1 MRSAMRGS
9 WAVIRSVS
17 SGGSQR
23 SWLYRYYRINYGLRY
38 AKVIQIPTAPI
49 DILNIPRSWTR
60 GDSAYCF
67 RETLMRLAVAQRSCA
82 SSPRRNRRRCADR
95 PRPYAART
103 CCVCHPINSQHSAM
117 RLTHLILWIT
127 KFPLYRFA
135 FKYLFG
141 VHRGLLAPQASN
153 FTFLTPNLQ
162 GIPTG
167 PRLLGAALT

>member
-1 MRSAMRGS
+1 
-9 WAVIRSVS
+9 
-17 SGGSQR
+17 
-23 SWLYRYYRINYGLRY
+23 
-38 AKVIQIPTAPI
+38 
-49 DILNIPRSWTR
+49 
-60 GDSAYCF
+60 
-67 RETLMRLAVAQRSCA
+67 
-82 SSPRRNRRRCADR
+82 
-95 PRPYAART
+95 
-103 CCVCHPINSQHSAM
+103 M
-117 RLTHLILWIT
+117 RLTHLILWIA